1 MATFKVQGTVKEAE
15 SGRGLSRF
23 GVVLQEKEVL
33 LDDLL
38 GGTVTDEKGHFEITS
53 ELENDGNYFV
63 SVLNFIILT
72 PDGRKLPY
80 SVKKTVRWEAGC
92 PEEVDLKVP
101 REILID
107 RKRDDIIAVEQACRC
122 MGQGVPDRWLDSPYD
137 GFFLGAC
144 DTNDKDFDDADWDD
158 LTGLLIP

>member
-38 GGTVTDEKGHFEITS
+38 GGTITDEKGHFVITS
-53 ELENDGNYFV
+53 ELENHSAYFV

-80 SVKKTVRWEAGC
+80 SVKKAVRWEAGC

-107 RKRDDIIAVEQACRC
+107 RRTDDQIAVEQAYRC
-122 MGQGVPDRWLDSPYD
+122 MGQGVPERWSDSSAD
-137 GFFLGAC
+137 DFCFGAC
-144 DTNDKDFDDADWDD
+144 DMRGKGFDDADWDD